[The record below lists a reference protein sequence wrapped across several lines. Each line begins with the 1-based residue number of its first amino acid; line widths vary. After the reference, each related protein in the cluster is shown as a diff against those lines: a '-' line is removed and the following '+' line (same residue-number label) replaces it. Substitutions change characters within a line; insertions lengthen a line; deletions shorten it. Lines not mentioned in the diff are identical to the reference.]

1 MIGILY
7 FSTITPIFKQGDR
20 EDVANY
26 RPIFILPY
34 FSKLLEKVMYVSIV
48 MFLKW
53 ISYILLSLVLDRA
66 TPLQW
71 HF

>member
-34 FSKLLEKVMYVSIV
+34 FSKLLEKFMYQRLYSYVS
-48 MFLKW
+48 K
-53 ISYILLSLVLDRA
+53 LDTLYTSQFGFR
-66 TPLQW
+66 
-71 HF
+71 